1 MGYLPFSNNLLVIFV
16 ATKIEGAGSLQ
27 KGGYVV
33 LDGEACRVVD
43 IQVSKSGKHGH
54 AKVRFTA
61 MGLVDGKKR
70 VTVLPAHDNVE
81 VPIIEKKSAQVLS
94 VNGNAA
100 NVMDSENYETFD
112 LEIPEELK
120 GQVSGGSNVMYWDI
134 MDKKVMKQLKGE

>member
-1 MGYLPFSNNLLVIFV
+1 M
-16 ATKIEGAGSLQ
+16 Q

-43 IQVSKSGKHGH
+43 LQVSKSGKHGH

-94 VNGNAA
+94 VSGDTA
-100 NVMDSENYETFD
+100 NVMDSESYETFD

-120 GQVSGGSNVMYWDI
+120 GQVSGGLSVMYWTI
-134 MDKKVMKQLKGE
+134 MDKKVMKQMKGE